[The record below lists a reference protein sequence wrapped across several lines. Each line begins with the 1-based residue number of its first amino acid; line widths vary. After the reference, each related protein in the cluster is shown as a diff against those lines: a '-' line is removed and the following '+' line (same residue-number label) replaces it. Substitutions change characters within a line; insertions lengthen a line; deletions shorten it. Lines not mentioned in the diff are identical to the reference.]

1 MDYATQSLRKSTY
14 QNNLLVIKG
23 ILALVWGGMALFH
36 NPLSDRFLILSFGL
50 LNLLAAGLT
59 LYYAYSNR
67 HLRIAHQWLL
77 LEGLVELSAGLAFT
91 FFVSTAS
98 LFMLYMGYGIF
109 FVVTLQFT
117 YGYALLN
124 MGKFELKN
132 IALRFVSLLV
142 GCHIAVALIGEMI
155 SSGTAFVV
163 IGLFSLFYGVLNI
176 QFAARLRNV
185 VLGEVE

>member
-1 MDYATQSLRKSTY
+1 MDYTTPSVRKSTY

-23 ILALVWGGMALFH
+23 LLAIIWGAMALFQG
-36 NPLSDRFLILSFGL
+36 LLGDRFLILTFGL

-77 LEGLVELSAGLAFT
+77 LEGLVEVSAGVVFT
-91 FFVSTAS
+91 FFVMTPAQ
-98 LFMLYMGYGIF
+98 FMVYMGYGIF
-109 FVVTLQFT
+109 FVVTLQFI

-132 IALRFVSLLV
+132 MVLRFASLMV
-142 GCHIAVALIGEMI
+142 GSHLAVVLIGEMV
-155 SSGTAFVV
+155 SAGVAYVTV
-163 IGLFSLFYGVLNI
+163 GLFSLLYGALNI
-176 QFAARLRNV
+176 QFAAKLRNI